1 MPYPKIAACVLSA
14 LLASGCSTT
23 PLLTPPPP
31 VTMPEALLRQCPD
44 LQPLRGGSFPEVAG
58 KLVELTGKYYECAAF
73 HNALVLAVKRRLEK

>member
-1 MPYPKIAACVLSA
+1 
-14 LLASGCSTT
+14 
-23 PLLTPPPP
+23 
-31 VTMPEALLRQCPD
+31 MPEALLRQCPD